1 MKRLKT
7 ATAVLALACLV
18 LTGWLVGIYRNNK
31 AITDQPN
38 YTIYI
43 EEDGK
48 TEIIVRDIGLVRQK
62 PDGTL
67 IIQGDGKPVKLR

>member
-7 ATAVLALACLV
+7 SIAVSVLACIVLA
-18 LTGWLVGIYRNNK
+18 GWLVAIYRDNK

-43 EEDGK
+43 EEDGR
-48 TEIIVRDIGLVRQK
+48 TEIIVRDIGLVQQK

-67 IIQGDGKPVKLR
+67 IIQGDGKPAKLR